1 MDLNSSNAVLIVA
14 FEKIE
19 TIFSRSSFWNWIYL
33 NFQKNLEYLK
43 KISFITLSIPPIL
56 ERFFNLFKSIL
67 SKTSVRF
74 VNSFQKMKLI
84 KMFFQA
90 FLKVELLDKRVA
102 LKSLKKP
109 LTSSDSNDE
118 ETNFLIVS

>member
-1 MDLNSSNAVLIVA
+1 ML
-14 FEKIE
+14 
-19 TIFSRSSFWNWIYL
+19 
-33 NFQKNLEYLK
+33 
-43 KISFITLSIPPIL
+43 
-56 ERFFNLFKSIL
+56 
-67 SKTSVRF
+67 KTSVRF